1 MQSVVESAWIAV
13 VGGGRWARVTLD
25 VLHDLLPLATR
36 LTIHSPRNANAMREW
51 AGGRFGERSFAVLD
65 TLPDFG
71 NNLPT
76 ALIVVNAAR
85 DHEAVAKLGLE
96 VGVPVLIEKPLAL
109 NTVGVNRL
117 ISLAVSRGA
126 SLAAGHALRFA
137 RYIQNYVSTV
147 ASSGGLAA
155 ITVRWCDARVE
166 ERYGELKSYDSSVPI
181 FADCLPHVLSLIAE
195 LIPVEDLSFKKIQSH
210 KGGSEVKIDLLVNRV
225 SVEVLLARNASR
237 RQRWIE
243 AVLINGSKVS
253 LDFASE
259 PGLINKSGESV
270 VADPLWC
277 SEQRPLASM
286 LSAFV
291 FGVFEYYWDA
301 RLSPRLAL
309 TTAEL
314 VDRMQPIHR
323 KQLLHWARAEIC
335 KAEFSRDVDALDYAL
350 RELLQWKEG
359 LHKDEL
365 NRRVQQCLVTG
376 VIDVS
381 N

>member
-1 MQSVVESAWIAV
+1 
-13 VGGGRWARVTLD
+13 
-25 VLHDLLPLATR
+25 
-36 LTIHSPRNANAMREW
+36 MREW
-51 AGGRFGERSFAVLD
+51 AGGRFGARSFTVLD
-65 TLPDFG
+65 ALPDFG

-85 DHEAVAKLGLE
+85 DHEAVAKIGLE

-109 NTVGVNRL
+109 NRVGVNRL
-117 ISLAVSRGA
+117 IGLAASHGA

-137 RYIQNYVSTV
+137 RYIHNYASDV

-155 ITVRWCDARVE
+155 ITVRWCDVRVE

-195 LIPVEDLSFKKIQSH
+195 LLPVEDLSFKKIQSH
-210 KGGSEVKIDLLVNRV
+210 RGGSEVRIDLLVNRV
-225 SVEVLLARNASR
+225 SVEVLLARNAPR

-259 PGLINKSGESV
+259 PGLINKSCESV
-270 VADPLWC
+270 VADTLWF

-291 FGVFEYYWDA
+291 FGVFESYWDT

-323 KQLLHWARAEIC
+323 QQLLRWARAEIC

-350 RELLQWKEG
+350 RELLQKEEA
-359 LHKDEL
+359 LHKDDL
-365 NRRVQQCLVTG
+365 NRRVQHCLVAG
-376 VIDVS
+376 AIDVF